1 MMRGLRRFAHL
12 LCEELRVNAARRLF
26 AEAGITKIEASSIAL
41 LAVAFGALEGVGLS
55 LLLPVLQYAESGERG
70 VAQTGGAFWSATHW
84 MLQVLHIQPTLLSL
98 LVLAFVPILARQ
110 VVYYLNVWRTAAIAA
125 RATHR
130 LRLRATE
137 ALLQADVSYHDRQ
150 RAGHLVGALT
160 TQCEAAG
167 EAIMLLARMLAV
179 SMLLVI
185 YAGILMTISLALTA
199 ISAVFG
205 AAIWFVVRRLVSRTR
220 RISAIAVQASQDFT
234 ARMLEVL
241 SAIRLVKMRA
251 AEPLEQ
257 RLASDLSEHIRSIR
271 VKQARL
277 GASMEVYADPILMLS
292 AFATLY
298 FGVVSLHMSIA
309 QIGLIM
315 FVLSRLNAKVKEFN
329 DSRQQIAVKA
339 AGLSAVREMTQGALR
354 ARQRDTGVRRFEGVN
369 DAIRFEGVWFRHLDS
384 DEPESASPTVG
395 HLIRD
400 LTLEIPAGSFTAI
413 VGRSGQGKT
422 TLIELIPR
430 LREPSEG
437 RISIDGIDLRDF
449 DLGSLRRGIGYLTQD
464 PLLFNASVRYNLT
477 YGLETEVSDA
487 AIRDAL
493 EQASAEFVFALPR
506 GLDTC
511 LGDRGVRLSGGE
523 RQRIALARVLLQR
536 APILLLDEPTSALDS
551 ESEAAIHDALER
563 LRGVCTIITVAHR
576 LATVM
581 SADRI
586 LVLEGASIVQSG
598 RHEELVAAD
607 GPYRHLF
614 ERQFIK

>member
-1 MMRGLRRFAHL
+1 MNSLRRFVDL
-12 LCEELRVNAARRLF
+12 VCEELRINAARRLF
-26 AEAGITKIEASSIAL
+26 AEAGITKAEALSIAL
-41 LAVAFGALEGVGLS
+41 LAVAFGALEGAGLS

-70 VAQTGGAFWSATHW
+70 LAQTDGAFWSAARAI
-84 MLQVLHIQPTLLSL
+84 LQALHVRPTLLSL
-98 LVLAFVPILARQ
+98 LALAFIPVLARQ
-110 VVYYLNVWRTAAIAA
+110 FVYYLNVWRTAAIAA

-130 LRLRATE
+130 LRMRAAE
-137 ALLQADVSYHDRQ
+137 ALLHADVSFHER
-150 RAGHLVGALT
+150 RRVGHLVGALT
-160 TQCEAAG
+160 SQCEAAG
-167 EAIMLLARMLAV
+167 EAIMLLARLLAV
-179 SMLLVI
+179 SMLLLI
-185 YAGILMTISLALTA
+185 YVGILLALSLPLTA

-205 AAIWFVVRRLVSRTR
+205 AAIWLVVRRLVSRTR
-220 RISAIAVQASQDFT
+220 RISAIAVGASQEFT

-241 SAIRLVKMRA
+241 SAVRLVKMRA

-257 RLASDLSEHIRSIR
+257 MVAYDLSERIRSIR
-271 VKQARL
+271 IRQARL

-298 FGVVSLHMSIA
+298 FGIVSLHMSVA

-339 AGLSAVREMTQGALR
+339 AGLSVLREVTRSALE
-354 ARQRDTGVRRFEGVN
+354 ARQSNTGAQRFEGVK
-369 DAIRFEGVWFRHLDS
+369 DAIRFEGVWFKHAS
-384 DEPESASPTVG
+384 THEPESASPPVDY
-395 HLIRD
+395 LIRD

-430 LREPSEG
+430 LREPSRG
-437 RISIDGIDLRDF
+437 RITIDGTDLRDF
-449 DLGSLRRGIGYLTQD
+449 ELESLRRGIGYLTQD
-464 PLLFNASVRYNLT
+464 PLLFNASIRYNLT
-477 YGLETEVSDA
+477 YGLNTDIDDA
-487 AIRDAL
+487 AIRDAI
-493 EQASAEFVFALPR
+493 ERASAQFVFALPR
-506 GLDTC
+506 GLDTD

-536 APILLLDEPTSALDS
+536 ASVLLLDEPTSALDS

-563 LRGVCTIITVAHR
+563 LRGTCTVITVAHR
-576 LATVM
+576 LATVI

-586 LVLEGASIVQSG
+586 VVLEGARIVQSG
-598 RHEELVAAD
+598 RHEELVSVD